1 MGERPGYVQEEIS
14 ALRLGLD
21 LGMTHIDTAE
31 MYGNG
36 CAEKVV
42 GNAIKG
48 RREEVF
54 LASKVLPSNASY
66 QGTIAACERSLKRLQ
81 TDYLDLYLLH
91 WLGRKSLTDT
101 MGAME
106 QLVVDGKV
114 RFIGVSNFTVAE
126 IQRAQAVLADQRIVC
141 NQVCYH
147 LGSRGIE
154 FSLVPFCQRE
164 RIAVVGYSPFEQG
177 HLQLEHGR
185 QKKILTEL
193 ASRYGKTPRQV
204 VLNFL
209 VRNSGV
215 FTIPKAVRCEHV
227 QENAAATGWVFSE
240 DDVRRMDDVFQP
252 PQNETP
258 LDVI

>member
-1 MGERPGYVQEEIS
+1 MIGERRGYVQEEIS

-54 LASKVLPSNASY
+54 LASKVLPSDASY

-81 TDYLDLYLLH
+81 TDYLDLYLL
-91 WLGRKSLTDT
+91 
-101 MGAME
+101 
-106 QLVVDGKV
+106 
-114 RFIGVSNFTVAE
+114 
-126 IQRAQAVLADQRIVC
+126 
-141 NQVCYH
+141 
-147 LGSRGIE
+147 
-154 FSLVPFCQRE
+154 
-164 RIAVVGYSPFEQG
+164 
-177 HLQLEHGR
+177 
-185 QKKILTEL
+185 
-193 ASRYGKTPRQV
+193 
-204 VLNFL
+204 NFL

-215 FTIPKAVRCEHV
+215 FTIPKTVRCEHV
-227 QENAAATGWVFSE
+227 QENAAATCWVFSE

-252 PQNETP
+252 PQSETQ
-258 LDVI
+258 LAVI